1 MDMKQAWAEYKEKAL
16 KVPLLTAAGLA
27 KASLKKMGAS
37 HVGPCPSCGGK
48 DCFSVNHRSDGGWY
62 WNCRREGT
70 GGETSIGLICHA
82 MGVDSDTAKEI
93 LTGDPLP
100 TGKTTW
106 SESERR
112 AFDERRETA
121 QRETENEEGDRSQSE
136 DRALLKAQRIWDASD
151 TMKGTPA
158 ELYLLNRGHPLREWP
173 DCFRFHPAVEYE
185 HLAKFE
191 EYERDGRT
199 YHRKVKA
206 GPKLPCFVCRVDDVL
221 GDLTGI
227 WRIYITE
234 DGQKARVPDQPGCK
248 IGLGPVRGG
257 AVRLSEAHSGEVT
270 LVEGVETG
278 NRLFSFSGVPTWAT
292 LSTSG
297 LRSFQ
302 VPAQIELVRLYGD
315 GDHLKWNTVK
325 QCWMPP
331 PGESAML
338 AAKENIMA
346 QGVPVVEM
354 RAPRPGRR
362 GRDWENVANAVD
374 GTRYR

>member
-248 IGLGPVRGG
+248 IGLGPVRGVPF
-257 AVRLSEAHSGEVT
+257 ACLRLTAGKSRWWKVSKP
-270 LVEGVETG
+270 ETG
-278 NRLFSFSGVPTWAT
+278 CFR
-292 LSTSG
+292 
-297 LRSFQ
+297 FQ
-302 VPAQIELVRLYGD
+302 VCRHGQPY
-315 GDHLKWNTVK
+315 
-325 QCWMPP
+325 PP
-331 PGESAML
+331 
-338 AAKENIMA
+338 
-346 QGVPVVEM
+346 
-354 RAPRPGRR
+354 
-362 GRDWENVANAVD
+362 VACALSKSLHRSSWFGFTGTAITSS
-374 GTRYR
+374 GTRSNNAGCHHPESRQCLRRKRTSWRRACLLLK